1 MAVSSCTLFLC
12 IVAIT
17 FRICT
22 TAGCYFN
29 TYYRTSYCSYNS
41 YYDGDSDSGAS
52 IGTIIGAI
60 IGGIVGLIVLGVITA
75 YVKNICCKKKI
86 SPETSIHPAEV
97 SIVNSNSAA
106 SNDYSVY
113 PHLERQ
119 GWGLQPGSFYS
130 GHQQLNPPPPVS
142 QPLPPLRSTQ

>member
-75 YVKNICCKKKI
+75 YVKNICCKKKYHQKRLSI
-86 SPETSIHPAEV
+86 LQRSQSSIQIQRHPMTILSIH
-97 SIVNSNSAA
+97 
-106 SNDYSVY
+106 
-113 PHLERQ
+113 
-119 GWGLQPGSFYS
+119 
-130 GHQQLNPPPPVS
+130 
-142 QPLPPLRSTQ
+142 T